1 MVSDMFYCG
10 NALMEFDAVQRFIG
24 SFIYTEQID
33 GSIRIQEFRPFTKR
47 LTISLETKLLFP
59 GEKILT
65 A

>member
-33 GSIRIQEFRPFTKR
+33 GSIRIQEFRPLEFLSLGWFDDLNSTKN
-47 LTISLETKLLFP
+47 
-59 GEKILT
+59 
-65 A
+65 